1 MNFCSIHNSIM
12 WPAAGG
18 RPAPG
23 KIRIIAKR
31 IRFEHSSDAI
41 IVTVK
46 QYILLN
52 FNRILSIFP
61 SNCTCNYHP
70 LDNVTNNVGL
80 VGELDVNKSVACSP
94 DYKRE
99 SMIKTEE
106 IQFVPLS

>member
-1 MNFCSIHNSIM
+1 M

-18 RPAPG
+18 RPARG

-52 FNRILSIFP
+52 FNQILSICSIFHLNLP
-61 SNCTCNYHP
+61 TSMSGW
-70 LDNVTNNVGL
+70 LG
-80 VGELDVNKSVACSP
+80 GELDVKKSVACSL

-106 IQFVPLS
+106 IQFGPLS

>member
-1 MNFCSIHNSIM
+1 M

-18 RPAPG
+18 RGRPARG

-52 FNRILSIFP
+52 FNQILSIFHFHNLRT
-61 SNCTCNYHP
+61 SMSDW
-70 LDNVTNNVGL
+70 LD
-80 VGELDVNKSVACSP
+80 GELDVKKSVACSL

-106 IQFVPLS
+106 IQFGPLS

>member
-1 MNFCSIHNSIM
+1 MAGCW
-12 WPAAGG
+12 WPP

-52 FNRILSIFP
+52 FNRILSICSIFP

-80 VGELDVNKSVACSP
+80 VGELDVNKSVACSA

>member
-1 MNFCSIHNSIM
+1 M

-18 RPAPG
+18 RPARG

-52 FNRILSIFP
+52 FNQILSICSIFHFHNLP
-61 SNCTCNYHP
+61 TIMSGWS
-70 LDNVTNNVGL
+70 D
-80 VGELDVNKSVACSP
+80 GELDVKKSVACSL

-106 IQFVPLS
+106 IQFGPLS

>member
-1 MNFCSIHNSIM
+1 M

-18 RPAPG
+18 RPARG

-52 FNRILSIFP
+52 FNQILSICSIFHLNLP
-61 SNCTCNYHP
+61 TSMS
-70 LDNVTNNVGL
+70 DWL
-80 VGELDVNKSVACSP
+80 VGDLDVKKSVACSL

-106 IQFVPLS
+106 IQFGPLS

>member
-1 MNFCSIHNSIM
+1 M

-18 RPAPG
+18 RPARG

-52 FNRILSIFP
+52 FNQILSICSIFHLNLP
-61 SNCTCNYHP
+61 TSMSYW
-70 LDNVTNNVGL
+70 LD
-80 VGELDVNKSVACSP
+80 GELDVKKSVACSL

-106 IQFVPLS
+106 IQFGPLS

>member
-1 MNFCSIHNSIM
+1 M
-12 WPAAGG
+12 WPAAVCCG
-18 RPAPG
+18 RPARG

-52 FNRILSIFP
+52 FNQILSICSIFHLNLP
-61 SNCTCNYHP
+61 TSMSDW
-70 LDNVTNNVGL
+70 LD
-80 VGELDVNKSVACSP
+80 GELDVKKSVACSL

-106 IQFVPLS
+106 IQFGPLS